1 MRRLKFVV
9 SGLGLG
15 LVIGVVLLL
24 AGGVAYLRSTGLS
37 TRAEPGTVEAYT
49 ARMARHLAIPSGVLA
64 AQNPVSSTPEAL
76 ADGMAHYADHCAS
89 CHANDGSGNTEMG
102 RGFYPKAP
110 DMRLT
115 ATQELSDGELFYV
128 IENGIR
134 FTGMP
139 AWGTGTASG
148 EESTWRLVHFLRRLP
163 QLTSSEIE
171 AMKERNPRSPEEIRL
186 ELEEERFLNQGAQ
199 Q

>member
-1 MRRLKFVV
+1 MRV
-9 SGLGLG
+9 LG
-15 LVIGVVLLL
+15 LVLLGLVL
-24 AGGVAYLRSTGLS
+24 AVTIVAALGLIYIKSTGLS
-37 TRAEPGTVEAYT
+37 ARGEPGTLEIS
-49 ARMARHLAIPSGVLA
+49 MARRARSLAVPSDARAKRNPIPPSA
-64 AQNPVSSTPEAL
+64 EAI

-102 RGFYPKAP
+102 QGLFPKAP
-110 DMRLT
+110 DMRVA

-139 AWGTGTASG
+139 AWSTGTKAG

-163 QLTSSEIE
+163 RLTADELD
-171 AMKERNPRSPEEIRL
+171 AMKQRNPRSPEEIRQ
-186 ELEEERFLNQGAQ
+186 EIAEERFLNEGAQ
-199 Q
+199 